1 MVRFHDPVPLLNL
14 NCNLCMKKPEGKYI
28 RLKQR
33 SNDINDIRCF
43 GGGGRR
49 AGLSE
54 YKNTKTSGTIN
65 ADGDEG

>member
-1 MVRFHDPVPLLNL
+1 
-14 NCNLCMKKPEGKYI
+14 MKKPEGKYI